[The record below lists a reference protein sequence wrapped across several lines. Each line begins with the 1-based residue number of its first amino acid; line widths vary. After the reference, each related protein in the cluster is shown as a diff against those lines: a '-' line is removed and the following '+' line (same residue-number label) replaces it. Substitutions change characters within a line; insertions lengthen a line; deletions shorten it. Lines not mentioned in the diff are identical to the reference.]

1 MRNFLPKSLDS
12 RSTQVHA
19 NFFWRTLSVTKTHR
33 PTNNVIRTFTV
44 VVYNRSKKL
53 NHAFVIWVFWIIICL
68 CHVAQI
74 ILKIWS
80 FEIFPFLSNLSNRL
94 QTESASTSATLKNLQ
109 FSSSSAMLS
118 TISTSESLIVS
129 VSLVWDDISSGSDW
143 KCNSWRELSISESNK
158 LRNNKSHK

>member
-33 PTNNVIRTFTV
+33 PTNNVIRTFTA

-53 NHAFVIWVFWIIICL
+53 NYVFVIWVFWIIICL
-68 CHVAQI
+68 CHVAQT

-80 FEIFPFLSNLSNRL
+80 FEIFPFLINLSNRL
-94 QTESASTSATLKNLQ
+94 QTESASTSATHKNLQ
-109 FSSSSAMLS
+109 FSSNSAMLS

-143 KCNSWRELSISESNK
+143 KSNSWRELSISDSNK
-158 LRNNKSHK
+158 LRNNKSYK